1 MVCPQCGATSD
12 EGQRF
17 CYNCGARLDSPQ
29 PVGAQPAAFPPPP
42 VAVAPPQQEQG
53 LPPAPAPLQYGSYQQ
68 PAPQAYLPQAI
79 PNSTL
84 AIVSLVCGILAWVVL
99 PLLAAIPAV
108 ITGHMARNEIRR
120 SGGRVSGDGL
130 ALIGMVLGY
139 ANLAV
144 AALGICA
151 LLAFFVLAV
160 AAA

>member
-1 MVCPQCGATSD
+1 MVCPHCGATSD

-17 CYNCGARLDSPQ
+17 CYNCGARIESQ
-29 PVGAQPAAFPPPP
+29 PAAGAQQPGAFPPPP
-42 VAVAPPQQEQG
+42 AAVLPPQQEQG

-68 PAPQAYLPQAI
+68 PGGYVPQAI

-84 AIVSLVCGILAWVVL
+84 AIVSLVCGIVSWVVL
-99 PLLAAIPAV
+99 PVLAGIAAV
-108 ITGHMARNEIRR
+108 ITGHMARNEIRQ

-130 ALIGMVLGY
+130 ALIGLVLGY

-144 AALGICA
+144 AALGVCA
-151 LLAFFVLAV
+151 MIAFIVLA